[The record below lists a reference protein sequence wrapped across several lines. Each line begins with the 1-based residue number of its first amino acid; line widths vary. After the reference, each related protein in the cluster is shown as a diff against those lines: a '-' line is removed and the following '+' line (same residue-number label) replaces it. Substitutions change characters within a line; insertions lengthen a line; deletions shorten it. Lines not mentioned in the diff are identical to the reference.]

1 MGAHQSVFLYICKRY
16 AFNLD
21 NENFCDLNYCFMT
34 GIAISLYLFII
45 DTLILKPLLFILVT
59 P

>member
-1 MGAHQSVFLYICKRY
+1 MLEHMGAH

-34 GIAISLYLFII
+34 VIAITLYLFII
-45 DTLILKPLLFILVT
+45 DTLILQPLLFLLVT